1 MLNTQKYTMQ
11 EISEEI
17 SKEKKHVLLQ
27 LPDKIDINFQLK
39 DGRTALMFACCN
51 NDLNIVKDLI
61 DKGADVNLVENEYK
75 NSALFMS
82 ISKNKLEISK
92 YLINNGANV
101 NLLNIYNENVL
112 FWAVM
117 HKNSELVELLCN
129 KGCNINIFNKKDEH
143 PLFLAIKFKEY
154 EIVKILIKYKANLE
168 MKENTYEDTPLLA
181 SMKSEE
187 IASLLIDSGANIH
200 AENKIKDTPIH
211 IATLLNNFP
220 IVKKLYEKG
229 ADLNKLNVQSHNPI
243 IFATGNGYM
252 EIFKFLLDKNVN
264 LNVVDVNK
272 ESLLNICIIHNRL
285 EMMELLIQKD
295 NSLINNIDYNYRTPL
310 TLAVTLNKIEFVE
323 LLLKYGANPNPK
335 KSVDYSPI
343 HEAFIKYDKT
353 GNNIEIINLLIIY
366 GVNKMHLLNMY
377 IWFDKFEDIEPL
389 IQNNK
394 YLINQ
399 RNTDYYTPL
408 MFAASQNKIKIVE
421 LLLKYGAN
429 PNINN
434 YSNRSPLFEAV
445 YHQNYDM
452 VQLLIKNGADINLR
466 ETLST
471 FIHNISIKY
480 GNSILGYAKK
490 TFNRPII
497 KSLEDLNAIEEYE
510 VY

>member
-11 EISEEI
+11 EISEKI
-17 SKEKKHVLLQ
+17 ANEKKHVLLQ
-27 LPDKIDINFQLK
+27 LPDKINVNFQLK

-51 NDLNIVKDLI
+51 DDLNVVKDLC

-82 ISKNKLEISK
+82 ISKNKIDISK

-112 FWAVM
+112 FWAVV
-117 HKNSELVELLCN
+117 HKNNELVELLCS
-129 KGCNINIFNKKDEH
+129 KGCNINIFNNKGEH
-143 PLFLAIKFKEY
+143 PLFLAIKLKEY

-168 MKENTYEDTPLLA
+168 MKENIYEDTPLLA
-181 SMKSEE
+181 AMKSEE

-229 ADLNKLNVQSHNPI
+229 ADLNKMNVQSHNPI
-243 IFATGNGYM
+243 IFATGNGYI
-252 EIFKFLLDKNVN
+252 EIFKFLLDNNVN
-264 LNVVDVNK
+264 LDVKDVNK
-272 ESLLNICIIHNRL
+272 EPLLNICIIHNRI
-285 EMMELLIQKD
+285 EMMELLIKKD
-295 NSLINNIDYNYRTPL
+295 ESLINNIDYDYKTPL
-310 TLAVTLNKIEFVE
+310 TVAVKLNKIEFVE

-335 KSVDYSPI
+335 ISVDYSPI
-343 HEAFIKYDKT
+343 HEAFINNNDKIIDLLIKYD
-353 GNNIEIINLLIIY
+353 
-366 GVNKMHLLNMY
+366 VNKMHLLNMY
-377 IWFDKFEDIEPL
+377 IWFDKFEEIEPL

-399 RNTDYYTPL
+399 RNTDYNTPL
-408 MFAASQNKIKIVE
+408 MFAASQNKIKTVE

-452 VQLLIKNGADINLR
+452 VQLLIKNNADINIR
-466 ETLST
+466 ERLST
-471 FIHNISIKY
+471 YIHNISIKY
-480 GNSILGYAKK
+480 GNSVLGYAKK

-497 KSLEDLNAIEEYE
+497 ESLEDLNAIEEYE

>member
-1 MLNTQKYTMQ
+1 MQ
-11 EISEEI
+11 EISEKI
-17 SKEKKHVLLQ
+17 ANEKKHVLLQ
-27 LPDKIDINFQLK
+27 LPDKIDVNFQLK

-51 NDLNIVKDLI
+51 NDLNVVKDLI
-61 DKGADVNLVENEYK
+61 NKGADVNLVENEFQ

-82 ISKNKLEISK
+82 ISKNKIEISK

-112 FWAVM
+112 FWAVV
-117 HKNSELVELLCN
+117 HKNYELVELLCN
-129 KGCNINIFNKKDEH
+129 KGCNINIFNNKGQH
-143 PLFLAIKFKEY
+143 PLFLAIKSKEY

-168 MKENTYEDTPLLA
+168 MKETIYEDTPLLA

-187 IASLLIDSGANIH
+187 IACLLIESGADIH

-220 IVKKLYEKG
+220 VVKKLYEKG
-229 ADLNKLNVQSHNPI
+229 ADLNKMNDQSHNPI
-243 IFATGNGYM
+243 IFATGNGYV

-264 LNVVDVNK
+264 LDVKDVNN
-272 ESLLNICIIHNRL
+272 EPLLNICIIHNRL
-285 EMMELLIQKD
+285 EMIELLILKD
-295 NSLINNIDYNYRTPL
+295 TNLINKIDYNYKTPL
-310 TLAVTLNKIEFVE
+310 DIAVKLNKLDFVK
-323 LLLKYGANPNPK
+323 LLLKHGANPNPK

-343 HEAFIKYDKT
+343 HEAFINKNYQ
-353 GNNIEIINLLIIY
+353 IIDLLIKY
-366 GVNKMHLLNMY
+366 GVDKMHLLNMY
-377 IWFDKFEDIEPL
+377 IWFDNFEDIEPL
-389 IQNNK
+389 IIKNK

-399 RNTDYYTPL
+399 KNTDYYTPL
-408 MFAASQNKIKIVE
+408 MCAASQNKIKIVE

-452 VQLLIKNGADINLR
+452 VKLLIENGADINIR
-466 ETLST
+466 ERLST
-471 FIHNISIKY
+471 LTHNISIKY

-497 KSLEDLNAIEEYE
+497 DHLEDLNAIEEYE
-510 VY
+510 IY